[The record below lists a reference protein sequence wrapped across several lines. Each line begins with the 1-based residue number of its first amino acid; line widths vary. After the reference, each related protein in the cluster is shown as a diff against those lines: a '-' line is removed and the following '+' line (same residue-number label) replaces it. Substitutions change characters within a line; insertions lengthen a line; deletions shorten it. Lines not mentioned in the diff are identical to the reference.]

1 MKKKNLQKTHS
12 VNVLTIIGLITAMTF
27 LFACASEN
35 KIVLGKFIS
44 GKTKVLVCPVHIL
57 DNQKSLYDTIS
68 SKKIVDYINGK
79 KYAFASVTQ
88 LCPPANNEWR
98 GNEAKILT
106 ISINLFIEFVKK
118 NNLPEDTYILYPE
131 FLKAGQNSTVI
142 AVHYCLLNNKGEI
155 AMRGLLNSH
164 WDEFKKVN
172 PKTNNDCV
180 DVFINGFE
188 EKMKK

>member
-1 MKKKNLQKTHS
+1 MKTK
-12 VNVLTIIGLITAMTF
+12 NVLTIIGLITAMIF

-68 SKKIVDYINGK
+68 SKKIVEYINSK
-79 KYAFASVTQ
+79 KYADASTTQ

-106 ISINLFIEFVKK
+106 ISINLFIEFVKN

-131 FLKAGQNSTVI
+131 FLKAGQNSTVM

-172 PKTNNDCV
+172 PKTDDDCV
-180 DVFINGFE
+180 AVFINGFE

>member
-1 MKKKNLQKTHS
+1 MKTK
-12 VNVLTIIGLITAMTF
+12 NVLTIIGLITVSTF
-27 LFACASEN
+27 LCGCATEN
-35 KIVLGKFIS
+35 KIAYDKFIS
-44 GKTKVLVCPVHIL
+44 GKTKMLVCPVHIL
-57 DNQKSLYDTIS
+57 DNQKSSYDTIS
-68 SKKIVDYINGK
+68 SKKIVDYINSK
-79 KYAFASVTQ
+79 KYAFASATQ

-98 GNEAKILT
+98 ANEAKILT

-118 NNLPEDTYILYPE
+118 NNLPNDTYILYPE
-131 FLKAGQNSTVI
+131 FLKAGQNSPVI

-155 AMRGLLNSH
+155 AMRGLINSH
-164 WDEFKKVN
+164 WDKFKKVN

>member
-1 MKKKNLQKTHS
+1 MKTK
-12 VNVLTIIGLITAMTF
+12 NVLTIVVLIIAMT
-27 LFACASEN
+27 LLLTCANEN
-35 KIVLGKFIS
+35 KIVLEKFIS

-57 DNQKSLYDTIS
+57 DNQISSYDTIS
-68 SKKIVDYINGK
+68 SKKIADYINEK

-88 LCPPANNEWR
+88 LCPPANNKWR
-98 GNEAKILT
+98 IDEAKILT

-118 NNLPEDTYILYPE
+118 NNLPEDTFILYPE
-131 FLKAGQNSTVI
+131 FLKAGQNSAVV
-142 AVHYCLLNNKGEI
+142 AVHYCLLNNNGEI

-180 DVFINGFE
+180 NVFINGFE
-188 EKMKK
+188 EKMK

>member
-1 MKKKNLQKTHS
+1 MKTK
-12 VNVLTIIGLITAMTF
+12 NVLTIIGLITTMTF

-35 KIVLGKFIS
+35 KIVLEKFIS
-44 GKTKVLVCPVHIL
+44 GKTKVLVCPVHIFS
-57 DNQKSLYDTIS
+57 NQESSFDTII
-68 SKKIVDYINGK
+68 SKKIVEYINGK
-79 KYAFASVTQ
+79 KYAVASVTQ

-98 GNEAKILT
+98 ANEAKILT

-131 FLKAGQNSTVI
+131 FLKAGQNSTVV

-164 WDEFKKVN
+164 LDEFKKVN

>member
-1 MKKKNLQKTHS
+1 MKPK
-12 VNVLTIIGLITAMTF
+12 NVLTIIGLLTVLTL

-44 GKTKVLVCPVHIL
+44 VKTKTLVCPVHIL

-68 SKKIVDYINGK
+68 SKKIVEYINNK
-79 KYAFASVTQ
+79 KYAYASTT
-88 LCPPANNEWR
+88 LLYPPANNEWR
-98 GNEAKILT
+98 GNEAKMLT
-106 ISINLFIEFVKK
+106 ISIDYFIEFVKR
-118 NNLPEDTYILYPE
+118 NNLPDDTYILYTE
-131 FLKAGQNSTVI
+131 FLKAGQNSMVI
-142 AVHYCLLNNKGEI
+142 GVHYCLLNNKGEI

-180 DVFINGFE
+180 NVFINGFE
-188 EKMKK
+188 QKINK